1 MGSIHLCIAEGKGS
15 KAALSAAHAAS
26 SELESAL
33 AKKKLL
39 KKQKKA
45 AAAAAAMQA
54 EPRLVQQ
61 QSNKPEAAGV
71 PQKQA
76 MQAVP
81 QAATAQKQSDSELR
95 QHKKKQKLSAKAG
108 AAQGTA
114 VPLAAASLEAT
125 PMQSDAM
132 TAAASDQDGA
142 EAQQP
147 AAKKR
152 RVRFAMKRNLLM
164 QIGGAVPPQE
174 VRTPPGS
181 RPKVAHLCLPLH
193 CTALPCTALHC
204 TALCCIALHALHC
217 TATMQFDACQCP
229 TAIDR

>member
-1 MGSIHLCIAEGKGS
+1 MEEATLGSIHLCIAEGKDS
-15 KAALSAAHAAS
+15 KAALSAAQAAS
-26 SELESAL
+26 SEVESAL

-45 AAAAAAMQA
+45 AAAAMQA
-54 EPRLVQQ
+54 EPPRAQQ

-71 PQKQA
+71 PQEQA

-81 QAATAQKQSDSELR
+81 QAAIAQKQSDSELR
-95 QHKKKQKLSAKAG
+95 QHKKKQKLSAKAN

-114 VPLAAASLEAT
+114 VPLAAASLEAA
-125 PMQSDAM
+125 PMQFDAM

-147 AAKKR
+147 AVKKR

-181 RPKVAHLCLPLH
+181 RPKVTHLCLS
-193 CTALPCTALHC
+193 LHC
-204 TALCCIALHALHC
+204 TALCCIASHCIALHC
-217 TATMQFDACQCP
+217 TASNCMPAFNCH
-229 TAIDR
+229 